1 MPSPTPSQRTV
12 PTYLAGAPRPP
23 HTAATPGP
31 TTTPASAL
39 WLLRGDTARASR
51 TPHLTRRTR
60 RTRRTRLTGQTGQTR
75 QTRQTRQRERRAIWA
90 DQLGAASGALLLA
103 FAVLAI
109 SATSVAVYALWPQ
122 GELPGI
128 VRDPSPTVEGL
139 VFEDHWQGG
148 DAAVDLVPPPGD
160 VTVAYFGYLSCPDMC
175 PLTMGDLRRARQILG
190 EELAARTQ
198 VAFVTLDPERDGP
211 EELRTYL
218 SLFFDERVLALT
230 APDGGALDAAADR
243 LGVRY
248 ELEAPSDATG
258 SDPDNDPD
266 NDPDSDPGSD
276 PDSYEVA
283 HSAITYVIDDTGTVV
298 RELAFGTTPEEYARV
313 IEHVLDGAS

>member
-1 MPSPTPSQRTV
+1 M
-12 PTYLAGAPRPP
+12 
-23 HTAATPGP
+23 
-31 TTTPASAL
+31 
-39 WLLRGDTARASR
+39 
-51 TPHLTRRTR
+51 
-60 RTRRTRLTGQTGQTR
+60 
-75 QTRQTRQRERRAIWA
+75 
-90 DQLGAASGALLLA
+90 
-103 FAVLAI
+103 LAI
-109 SATSVAVYALWPQ
+109 SATSIAVYGLWPQ

-139 VFEDHWQGG
+139 VFEDHWQDG
-148 DAAVDLVPPPGD
+148 DAIVDLVPPPGD

-218 SLFFDERVLALT
+218 SLFFEDRVLALT
-230 APDGGALDAAADR
+230 APDGDALDAAADR

-248 ELEAPSDATG
+248 ELEAPSAASASEAEG
-258 SDPDNDPD
+258 EPGNPGG
-266 NDPDSDPGSD
+266 PDSAVDAEGEPGNPGGPDSPD
-276 PDSYEVA
+276 SPDSYEVA

-298 RELAFGTTPEEYARV
+298 RELAFGTTPEEYAQV
-313 IEHVLDGAS
+313 IDHVLDAAS

>member
-1 MPSPTPSQRTV
+1 MPFPQPSQRSM
-12 PTYLAGAPRPP
+12 PTSAAGAVRPP
-23 HTAATPGP
+23 DAATTPGSPTRSTSSTP
-31 TTTPASAL
+31 TTHPTSSTPPTPPTPTATANQPPL
-39 WLLRGDTARASR
+39 HGDTGRAPR
-51 TPHLTRRTR
+51 TPGRTH
-60 RTRRTRLTGQTGQTR
+60 RL
-75 QTRQTRQRERRAIWA
+75 ERRGIRS
-90 DQLGAASGALLLA
+90 DQLGAASGVLLLA

-109 SATSVAVYALWPQ
+109 SATSIAVYGLWPQ

-139 VFEDHWQGG
+139 VFEDHWQDG
-148 DAAVDLVPPPGD
+148 DAIVDLVPPPGD

-218 SLFFDERVLALT
+218 SLFFEDRVLALT
-230 APDGGALDAAADR
+230 APDGDALDAAADR

-248 ELEAPSDATG
+248 ELEAPSAGSAVDAEG
-258 SDPDNDPD
+258 EPGNPGG
-266 NDPDSDPGSD
+266 PDSPDS

-313 IEHVLDGAS
+313 IDHVLDAAS

>member
-1 MPSPTPSQRTV
+1 M
-12 PTYLAGAPRPP
+12 LA
-23 HTAATPGP
+23 
-31 TTTPASAL
+31 
-39 WLLRGDTARASR
+39 
-51 TPHLTRRTR
+51 
-60 RTRRTRLTGQTGQTR
+60 
-75 QTRQTRQRERRAIWA
+75 
-90 DQLGAASGALLLA
+90 
-103 FAVLAI
+103 V
-109 SATSVAVYALWPQ
+109 SATSIAVYGLWPQ

-139 VFEDHWQGG
+139 VFEDHWQDG
-148 DAAVDLVPPPGD
+148 DAIVDLVPPPGD

-218 SLFFDERVLALT
+218 SLFFEDRVLALT
-230 APDGGALDAAADR
+230 APDGDALDAAADR

-248 ELEAPSDATG
+248 ELEAPSAASASEAEGEPG
-258 SDPDNDPD
+258 SSGSSGSSDSPGNTDSPGSLES
-266 NDPDSDPGSD
+266 PDSPDS

-313 IEHVLDGAS
+313 IDHVLEAAS

>member
-1 MPSPTPSQRTV
+1 M
-12 PTYLAGAPRPP
+12 LA
-23 HTAATPGP
+23 
-31 TTTPASAL
+31 
-39 WLLRGDTARASR
+39 
-51 TPHLTRRTR
+51 
-60 RTRRTRLTGQTGQTR
+60 
-75 QTRQTRQRERRAIWA
+75 
-90 DQLGAASGALLLA
+90 
-103 FAVLAI
+103 V
-109 SATSVAVYALWPQ
+109 SATSIAVYGLWPQ

-139 VFEDHWQGG
+139 VFEDHWQDG

-218 SLFFDERVLALT
+218 SLFFEDRVLALT
-230 APDGGALDAAADR
+230 APDGDALDAAADR

-248 ELEAPSDATG
+248 ELEAPSAASASEAEG
-258 SDPDNDPD
+258 EPGNPGG
-266 NDPDSDPGSD
+266 PDSAVDAEGEPGNPGGPDS

-313 IEHVLDGAS
+313 IDHVLDAAS

>member
-1 MPSPTPSQRTV
+1 MPFPQPSQPSMPTSPAGAVRPPDAATTPGSPTRSTRWIP
-12 PTYLAGAPRPP
+12 PTPTATADPCPLQQDTGRQPRAPRR
-23 HTAATPGP
+23 TSRLAR
-31 TTTPASAL
+31 
-39 WLLRGDTARASR
+39 RGIRS
-51 TPHLTRRTR
+51 
-60 RTRRTRLTGQTGQTR
+60 
-75 QTRQTRQRERRAIWA
+75 

-103 FAVLAI
+103 LAVLAI
-109 SATSVAVYALWPQ
+109 SATSIGVYGLWPQ

-139 VFEDHWQGG
+139 VFEDHWRDG
-148 DAAVDLVPPPGD
+148 DAIVDLVPPPGD

-218 SLFFDERVLALT
+218 SLFFDDRVLALT
-230 APDGGALDAAADR
+230 APDGDALDAAADR

-248 ELEAPSDATG
+248 ELEAPSAASAVDAEG
-258 SDPDNDPD
+258 EPGNPGG
-266 NDPDSDPGSD
+266 PDSPDS

-298 RELAFGTTPEEYARV
+298 RELAFGTTPEEYAQV
-313 IEHVLDGAS
+313 IDHVLDAAS